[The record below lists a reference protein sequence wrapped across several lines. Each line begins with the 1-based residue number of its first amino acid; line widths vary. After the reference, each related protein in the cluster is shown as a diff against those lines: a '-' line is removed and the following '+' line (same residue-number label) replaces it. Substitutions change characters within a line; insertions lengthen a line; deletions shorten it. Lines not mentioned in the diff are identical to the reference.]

1 MIPTVVIK
9 TGFFLYHTTPLI
21 TGKYLETLSCM
32 YPDPHNLKKEE
43 MASKMPLNSFSE
55 DLIIPKYF
63 TPSRMH
69 ALEYGSPR
77 SEDVILRYKT
87 KKNLR
92 LFDCR
97 GLNRKYVDEVRMTL
111 DLEDKVNADSEIDGW
126 IMEDAIESGWYEFL
140 LYRPYECV
148 NPDYQKVTYT
158 DEELDQFEE
167 GEREN
172 LYVQEETITIDSGIL
187 A

>member
-9 TGFFLYHTTPLI
+9 TGFSLYHTTPLI
-21 TGKYLETLSCM
+21 TEKYLEVLSCM

-55 DLIIPKYF
+55 DLVVPKYF

-77 SEDVILRYKT
+77 REAVVLCYKT
-87 KKNLR
+87 KRNLR

-97 GLNRKYVDEVRMTL
+97 GLNRKYADEVRNTL
-111 DLEDKVNADSEIDGW
+111 DWEDGINADAEIDGW
-126 IMEDAIESGWYEFL
+126 IMEDAMESGWYEFL
-140 LYRPYECV
+140 LYRPHECV
-148 NPDYQKVTYT
+148 DHNYQKVTYT
-158 DEELDQFEE
+158 DEEIDQFEE
-167 GEREN
+167 GDES
-172 LYVQEETITIDSGIL
+172 LYVQEENVIIESGIL